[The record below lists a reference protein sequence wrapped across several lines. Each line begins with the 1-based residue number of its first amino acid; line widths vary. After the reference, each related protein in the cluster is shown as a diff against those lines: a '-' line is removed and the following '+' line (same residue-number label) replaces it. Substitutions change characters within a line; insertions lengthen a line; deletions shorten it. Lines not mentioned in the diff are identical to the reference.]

1 MKLII
6 IGFLYFAIMYLN
18 RKKVSPFACFFIV
31 FIVMAFQSNVTG
43 DFYTYAANF
52 ERYRQFG
59 MDINSRLE
67 IGWLWLNRL
76 FGFSN
81 FFVFYFC
88 VALFEIWVL
97 SKFTKKYVPKAYW
110 ILPAI
115 LFFFDMNMM
124 FFQMKGLRQALAIE
138 LGVSAMYIIG
148 DNVTKKNVLISLMLS
163 LLAFSMHQTALWVVV
178 YVVLYIIL
186 SKTKVLFYGIKS
198 GSYWLPL
205 IAVGLYYFI
214 SISKVLLIDRLRPL
228 LLQLDLGG
236 KEGYFGGMSTVSY
249 HALIDFIKGYFV
261 FYVAYNLKYSYGMQR
276 YITMLCLF
284 GLYMDMFLFGMGN
297 LFRTA
302 LYLTIFGIFV
312 YPNVVNSLRMNNRK
326 VEALIFLVLSVA
338 YAFRTFITVSM
349 RGMTDALDNYK
360 FLFEF

>member
-1 MKLII
+1 
-6 IGFLYFAIMYLN
+6 MYIY

-67 IGWLWLNRL
+67 MGWLWLNRL

-138 LGVSAMYIIG
+138 LGVTAMYVIG
-148 DNVTKKNVLISLMLS
+148 DNVIKKNVLISLLLS
-163 LLAFSMHQTALWVVV
+163 LLAFSMHQTALLVVF
-178 YVVLYIIL
+178 YVILYIIL
-186 SKTKVLFYGIKS
+186 SKTKVLSYEIKLD
-198 GSYWLPL
+198 SYWLPL

-214 SISKVLLIDRLRPL
+214 SISKASFIDRLQPL
-228 LLQLDLGG
+228 LLQFDLGG
-236 KEGYFGGMSTVSY
+236 KEGYFGEMSTVSY
-249 HALIDFIKGYFV
+249 HVLIDLIKGYFV
-261 FYVAYNLKYSYGMQR
+261 FYVAYNLKYSYGVQR
-276 YITMLCLF
+276 YITLLCLL
-284 GLYMDMFLFGMGN
+284 GLYMDMFFFGMGN
-297 LFRTA
+297 LFRAA
-302 LYLTIFGIFV
+302 LYLTIYTLFV
-312 YPNVVNSLRMNNRK
+312 YPNVAFSLKKNQRK
-326 VEALIFLVLSVA
+326 VESMFFIVLSIVYA
-338 YAFRTFITVSM
+338 YRTFVTVSM
-349 RGMTDALDNYK
+349 RGMTDALDNYR